1 MAKRWTQEEKQILIQ
16 SRNLGVPYSE
26 IPLDRPV
33 ASMKSTA
40 AMFIKEGLINNSH
53 EHYKSWTDAE
63 DSQLIELRASKIPY
77 AQIEKILGRT
87 SSSIRKRAS
96 ILSQKGRMQLREH
109 PSSSFSTKPE
119 VEKKAWQDEELLDLV
134 RKYRTQDNLN
144 YNRLKSEPSSGP
156 VIQRFGSWT
165 AAVEASGILRK
176 LGRFDKNKLT
186 NLYLVDFGQFYK
198 IGITQRTVEE
208 RLRGFPEYKILGVLE
223 LDFDEAWEIERE
235 LLKTVEP
242 YKIYG
247 NLPNGNTECFKAPLS
262 ILEPFFEI

>member
-1 MAKRWTQEEKQILIQ
+1 MAKRWTQEEKQILIH
-16 SRNLGVPYSE
+16 SRNQGIPYSE
-26 IPLDRPV
+26 IPLNRPI

-40 AMFIKEGLINNSH
+40 TQYIKEGLIKNCH

-63 DSQLIELRASKIPY
+63 DAQLIELRATGVAY
-77 AQIEKILGRT
+77 VQIEKILGRT

-109 PSSSFSTKPE
+109 PSSSFSTKLE
-119 VEKKAWQDEELLDLV
+119 TEKKAWQDEELLDLV

-144 YNRLKSEPSSGP
+144 YNRLNSEPSSGP
-156 VIQRFGSWT
+156 IIQRFGSWT

-186 NLYLVDFGQFYK
+186 NLYLVDFGEFYK
-198 IGITQRTVEE
+198 IGITHRTVEE
-208 RLRGFPEYKILGVLE
+208 RLRGFPEYKILGVLK
-223 LDFDEAWEIERE
+223 LDFEEAWEIERE
-235 LLKTVEP
+235 LLKTIEP
-242 YKIYG
+242 YKVMG